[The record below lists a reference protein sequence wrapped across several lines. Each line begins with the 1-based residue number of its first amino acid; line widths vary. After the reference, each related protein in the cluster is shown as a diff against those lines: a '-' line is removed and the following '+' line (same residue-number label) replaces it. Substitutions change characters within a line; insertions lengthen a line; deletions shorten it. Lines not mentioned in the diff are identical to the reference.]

1 MSKTAKTHVVNRYQV
16 AAVLFLSL
24 ILSLTTGC
32 STYSSM
38 ERKTKRMVRDLRA
51 PGSDLKKR
59 IAITL
64 FENKTAFADTQM
76 QQSFLIDLTEK
87 IMSSCPD
94 VLLEKP
100 GDSGYPDFLVK
111 LPRKASGRIDNYDLA
126 KSGRRFGLN
135 AMVTGALNDVR
146 IDKRKKG
153 IWWFKDIHHY
163 VQVQIVAEVY
173 DTETGAKL
181 LDESFMR
188 EIEIDESDLESTSAN
203 AEIKA
208 YIKDDIFKHIAVD
221 TGEKICNAVVLDPWT
236 GYITSTV
243 GDKII
248 LSSGERVG
256 IKPGDIFEVYNS
268 TDTFQGVEGHR
279 FFIPGLKTGE
289 IKITA
294 VYPDTAE
301 AVRISGQ
308 DIRAGFTVRPE
319 D

>member
-1 MSKTAKTHVVNRYQV
+1 MSKTTKTHGANRYHV
-16 AAVLFLSL
+16 TAILFLSL
-24 ILSLTTGC
+24 MLSLAAGC
-32 STYSSM
+32 TTYSSM

-51 PGSDLKKR
+51 PDSDLKKR
-59 IAITL
+59 IGITL
-64 FENKTAFADTQM
+64 FENKTAFADTEM

-100 GDSGYPDFLVK
+100 GDSGYPDFLVT
-111 LPRKASGRIDNYDLA
+111 LPRTASGRIDNYDLA
-126 KSGRRFGLN
+126 KSGRRSGLN
-135 AMVTGALNDVR
+135 SIVTGALNDVR

-153 IWWFKDIHHY
+153 IWWFKDIYHY
-163 VQVQIVAEVY
+163 VQVQIVAVVY

-188 EIEIDESDLESTSAN
+188 EIEIDESDLESTGAD

-221 TGEKICNAVVLDPWT
+221 MGEKICNTVVLDPWT

-243 GDKII
+243 DDKII
-248 LSSGERVG
+248 LSYGERVG

-268 TDTFQGVEGHR
+268 TDTFQGIEGHR

-289 IKITA
+289 IEITA

-308 DIRAGFTVRPE
+308 DIRTGFTVRPK

>member
-1 MSKTAKTHVVNRYQV
+1 MSKTTKIHGVNQYHI
-16 AAVLFLSL
+16 AA
-24 ILSLTTGC
+24 ILSLFLIFSLIGGC

-51 PGSDLKKR
+51 PDSDLKKR
-59 IAITL
+59 MAITL
-64 FENKTAFADTQM
+64 FENKTAFSDTELQHR
-76 QQSFLIDLTEK
+76 FFIDLTEK

-100 GDSGYPDFLVK
+100 GDSGYPDFLAT
-111 LPRKASGRIDNYDLA
+111 LPRTASGRIDNYDLA
-126 KSGRRFGLN
+126 ISGRRSGLN
-135 AMVTGALNDVR
+135 SIVTGALNDAR

-153 IWWFKDIHHY
+153 LWLWKDIHHY
-163 VQVQIVAEVY
+163 VQFQIVAEVY

-188 EIEIDESDLESTSAN
+188 EMEIDESDLESTGAN
-203 AEIKA
+203 DEIKA
-208 YIKDDIFKHIAVD
+208 YIKDDIFKTIAID
-221 TGEKICNAVVLDPWT
+221 MGEKICDAVVLDPWT
-236 GYITSTV
+236 GYITAIV
-243 GDKII
+243 DDKII

-256 IKPGDIFEVYNS
+256 IQPGDIFEVYDS
-268 TDTFQGVEGHR
+268 IETFQGMDGHR

-294 VYPDTAE
+294 VHPDTAE
-301 AVRISGQ
+301 AVLISGQ
-308 DIRAGFTVRPE
+308 DIRPGFTVRPK

>member
-76 QQSFLIDLTEK
+76 QQSFLIELTEK

>member
-1 MSKTAKTHVVNRYQV
+1 
-16 AAVLFLSL
+16 
-24 ILSLTTGC
+24 
-32 STYSSM
+32 M

-64 FENKTAFADTQM
+64 FENKTSFADKEM
-76 QQSFLIDLTEK
+76 QKSFLIDLTEK

-146 IDKRKKG
+146 VDKRKKG
-153 IWWFKDIHHY
+153 IWWFKEIHHY

-301 AVRISGQ
+301 AVRVSGQ

>member
-1 MSKTAKTHVVNRYQV
+1 MPKTTKIHGVNRYHV
-16 AAVLFLSL
+16 AA
-24 ILSLTTGC
+24 ILSLFLIFSLTGGC

-51 PGSDLKKR
+51 PDSDLKKR
-59 IAITL
+59 MAITL
-64 FENKTAFADTQM
+64 FENKTAFSDTEM
-76 QQSFLIDLTEK
+76 QHRFFIDLTEK

-100 GDSGYPDFLVK
+100 GDSGYPDFLLR
-111 LPRKASGRIDNYDLA
+111 LPRKASGRIDNYNLA
-126 KSGRRFGLN
+126 TSGRRSGLN
-135 AMVTGALNDVR
+135 SIVTGALSDAR

-153 IWWFKDIHHY
+153 FWWWKDIHHY
-163 VQVQIVAEVY
+163 VQFQIVAEVY

-188 EIEIDESDLESTSAN
+188 EMEIDESDLESTGADD
-203 AEIKA
+203 EIKA
-208 YIKDDIFKHIAVD
+208 YIKDDIFKTIAVD
-221 TGEKICNAVVLDPWT
+221 MGEKICNAVVLDPWT
-236 GYITSTV
+236 GYITSIV
-243 GDKII
+243 DDKII

-256 IKPGDIFEVYNS
+256 IQPGDIFEVYSS
-268 TDTFQGVEGHR
+268 TDTFEGVDGHR

-294 VYPDTAE
+294 VHPDTAE

-308 DIRAGFTVRPE
+308 DIREGFSVRPK

>member
-1 MSKTAKTHVVNRYQV
+1 MSKATKNFGVSQYHV
-16 AAVLFLSL
+16 AA
-24 ILSLTTGC
+24 ILSLVLIFSLTGGC

-51 PGSDLKKR
+51 PDGDLKKR
-59 IAITL
+59 MAITL
-64 FENKTAFADTQM
+64 FENKTAFSDTEM
-76 QQSFLIDLTEK
+76 QQRFFIDLTEK

-100 GDSGYPDFLVK
+100 GDSAYPDFLVT

-126 KSGRRFGLN
+126 TSGRRSGLN
-135 AMVTGALNDVR
+135 SIVTGALNDAR

-153 IWWFKDIHHY
+153 FWWWKDIHHY
-163 VQVQIVAEVY
+163 VQFQIVAEVY

-188 EIEIDESDLESTSAN
+188 EMEIDESDLESTGADD
-203 AEIKA
+203 EIKA
-208 YIKDDIFKHIAVD
+208 YIKDDIFKTIAID
-221 TGEKICNAVVLDPWT
+221 MGEKICNAVVLDPWT

-243 GDKII
+243 DDKII

-256 IKPGDIFEVYNS
+256 IQPGDIFEVYDT
-268 TDTFQGVEGHR
+268 TDTFEGVDGHR

-289 IKITA
+289 IEITA

-308 DIRAGFTVRPE
+308 DIRAGFTVRPK

>member
-1 MSKTAKTHVVNRYQV
+1 
-16 AAVLFLSL
+16 
-24 ILSLTTGC
+24 
-32 STYSSM
+32 M

-51 PGSDLKKR
+51 PDSDLEKR
-59 IAITL
+59 IGITL
-64 FENKTAFADTQM
+64 FENKTAFSDTEM

-111 LPRKASGRIDNYDLA
+111 LPRKTSGRIDTYDLA
-126 KSGRRFGLN
+126 KSGRRSGFN
-135 AMVTGALNDVR
+135 SIVTGALNDVR

-188 EIEIDESDLESTSAN
+188 EIEIDESDLESTGAD

-221 TGEKICNAVVLDPWT
+221 AGEKICNAVGLDPWT

-243 GDKII
+243 GDKIV

-256 IKPGDIFEVYNS
+256 IKPGDIFEVYDS
-268 TDTFQGVEGHR
+268 TETFQGVDGQQ

-289 IKITA
+289 IEITA

-301 AVRISGQ
+301 AVLISGQ
-308 DIRAGFTVRPE
+308 NIRAGFTVRPKN
-319 D
+319 

>member
-1 MSKTAKTHVVNRYQV
+1 MSKTTKIHGANQYHV
-16 AAVLFLSL
+16 AA
-24 ILSLTTGC
+24 ILSLFLIFSLIGGC

-38 ERKTKRMVRDLRA
+38 ERKTKRMVRNLRA
-51 PGSDLKKR
+51 PDGDLKKR
-59 IAITL
+59 MAITL
-64 FENKTAFADTQM
+64 FENKTAFSDTEM
-76 QQSFLIDLTEK
+76 QQRFFIDLTEK

-100 GDSGYPDFLVK
+100 GDSGYPDFLAT
-111 LPRKASGRIDNYDLA
+111 LPRTASGRIDNYDLA
-126 KSGRRFGLN
+126 ISGRRSGLN
-135 AMVTGALNDVR
+135 SIVTGALNDAR

-153 IWWFKDIHHY
+153 LWLWKDIHHY
-163 VQVQIVAEVY
+163 VQFQIVAEVY

-188 EIEIDESDLESTSAN
+188 EMEIDESDLESTGAN
-203 AEIKA
+203 DEIKA
-208 YIKDDIFKHIAVD
+208 YIKDDIFKTIAID
-221 TGEKICNAVVLDPWT
+221 MGEKICDAVVLDPWT
-236 GYITSTV
+236 GYITAIV
-243 GDKII
+243 DDKII

-256 IKPGDIFEVYNS
+256 IQPGDIFEVYSS
-268 TDTFQGVEGHR
+268 TDTFQGMDGHR

-294 VYPDTAE
+294 VHPDTAE

-308 DIRAGFTVRPE
+308 DIREGFTVRPK

>member
-1 MSKTAKTHVVNRYQV
+1 MSKTTKTHVVNRYQV
-16 AAVLFLSL
+16 AAILFLSL
-24 ILSLTTGC
+24 ILSLATGC

-38 ERKTKRMVRDLRA
+38 ERKAKRMVRDLRA
-51 PGSDLKKR
+51 SDSDLKKR
-59 IAITL
+59 IGITL
-64 FENKTAFADTQM
+64 FENKTAFVDTEM
-76 QQSFLIDLTEK
+76 QQRFLIDLTEK

-94 VLLEKP
+94 GLLEKP
-100 GDSGYPDFLVK
+100 GDSDYPDFLIK
-111 LPRKASGRIDNYDLA
+111 LPRKASGQIDNYDLA
-126 KSGRRFGLN
+126 ESGRRSGLN
-135 AMVTGALNDVR
+135 SIVTGALNDAR

-153 IWWFKDIHHY
+153 FWWWKDIHHY
-163 VQVQIVAEVY
+163 VQFQIVAEVY

-188 EIEIDESDLESTSAN
+188 EIEIDESDLESTGAD

-208 YIKDDIFKHIAVD
+208 YIKDDIFKTIAID
-221 TGEKICNAVVLDPWT
+221 MGEKICNAVVLDPWT
-236 GYITSTV
+236 GCITSTV
-243 GDKII
+243 EDKII

-301 AVRISGQ
+301 AIRISGQ
-308 DIRAGFTVRPE
+308 DIRAGFTVRPK

>member
-1 MSKTAKTHVVNRYQV
+1 MPKTTKIHGVNRYHV
-16 AAVLFLSL
+16 AA
-24 ILSLTTGC
+24 ILSLFLIFSLTGGC

-51 PGSDLKKR
+51 PDSDLKKR
-59 IAITL
+59 MAITL
-64 FENKTAFADTQM
+64 FENKTAFSDTEM
-76 QQSFLIDLTEK
+76 QHRFFIDLTEK

-100 GDSGYPDFLVK
+100 GDSGYPDFLLR
-111 LPRKASGRIDNYDLA
+111 LPRKASGRIDNYNLA
-126 KSGRRFGLN
+126 TSGRRSGLN
-135 AMVTGALNDVR
+135 SIVTGALSDAR

-153 IWWFKDIHHY
+153 FWWWKDIHHY
-163 VQVQIVAEVY
+163 VQFQIVAEVY

-188 EIEIDESDLESTSAN
+188 EMEIDESDLESTRAN
-203 AEIKA
+203 DEIKA
-208 YIKDDIFKHIAVD
+208 YIKDDIFKTIAVD
-221 TGEKICNAVVLDPWT
+221 MGEKICNAVVLDPWT
-236 GYITSTV
+236 GYITSIV
-243 GDKII
+243 DDKII

-256 IKPGDIFEVYNS
+256 IQPGDIFEVYNS
-268 TDTFQGVEGHR
+268 TDTFEGVDGHR

-294 VYPDTAE
+294 VHPDTAE

-308 DIRAGFTVRPE
+308 DIREGFSVRPK

>member
-1 MSKTAKTHVVNRYQV
+1 MSKITKTNVANRYQV
-16 AAVLFLSL
+16 AGILFFSL
-24 ILSLTTGC
+24 ILSLTAGC

-51 PGSDLKKR
+51 PDSDLKKR
-59 IAITL
+59 IGITL
-64 FENKTAFADTQM
+64 FDNKTAYVDTEM

-100 GDSGYPDFLVK
+100 GDSGYPDFLEK
-111 LPRKASGRIDNYDLA
+111 LTRKALGRIDNYDLA
-126 KSGRRFGLN
+126 KSGRRSGLN
-135 AMVTGALNDVR
+135 SIVTGVLNDVR

-153 IWWFKDIHHY
+153 IWLWKDIHHY
-163 VQVQIVAEVY
+163 LQFQIVVEVY

-188 EIEIDESDLESTSAN
+188 EIEIDESDLESTGAD

-208 YIKDDIFKHIAVD
+208 YIKDDIFKEIAID
-221 TGEKICNAVVLDPWT
+221 MGEKICNAIVLDPWT
-236 GYITSTV
+236 GYITSIV
-243 GDKII
+243 EDKII
-248 LSSGERVG
+248 LPSGERVG
-256 IKPGDIFEVYNS
+256 IKPGDIFEVYDS
-268 TDTFQGVEGHR
+268 TDTFQGAEGHR
-279 FFIPGLKTGE
+279 FFIPGLKAGE

-294 VYPDTAE
+294 VYPETAE

-308 DIRAGFTVRPE
+308 DIEAGFTVRLK